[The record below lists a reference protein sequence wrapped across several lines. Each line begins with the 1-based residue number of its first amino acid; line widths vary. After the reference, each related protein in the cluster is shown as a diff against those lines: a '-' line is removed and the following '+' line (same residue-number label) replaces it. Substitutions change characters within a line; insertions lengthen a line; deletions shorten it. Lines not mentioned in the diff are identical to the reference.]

1 MPSHNRDQG
10 RNQNCHPV
18 LMFEMSLR
26 KCFYKAKER
35 DSGHLCSS
43 NMSMSFFLMSWGKS
57 TLQSITQQTTEMGAD
72 CSSYISFQK

>member
-1 MPSHNRDQG
+1 MSSHNRHQG
-10 RNQNCHPV
+10 RNQNCHPI

-26 KCFYKAKER
+26 KCFHKAEEG
-35 DSGHLCSS
+35 DSGHQCSS
-43 NMSMSFFLMSWGKS
+43 SMSMSFFLMSWGKS